1 MDLEQAFNR
10 VPQKVLWWALQ
21 VVGVLE
27 WLVKVVKAMYVGAR
41 SRTHVNSS
49 FSEELEVKVGVYQGS
64 VVNPLLFIIVL
75 EALSHKF
82 RVGCPWEMLYV
93 DDLVISAEMLEG
105 LITKMAV

>member
-27 WLVKVVKAMYVGAR
+27 WLVKVVKFMYVGAR

-75 EALSHKF
+75 EALSREF
-82 RVGCPWEMLYV
+82 CVGCP
-93 DDLVISAEMLEG
+93 
-105 LITKMAV
+105 

>member
-27 WLVKVVKAMYVGAR
+27 WLVKVVKAIYVSAR
-41 SRTHVNSS
+41 SRTHANSS
-49 FSEELEVKVGVYQGS
+49 FSEETEVKVGVYQGS

-75 EALSHKF
+75 EALSRKF